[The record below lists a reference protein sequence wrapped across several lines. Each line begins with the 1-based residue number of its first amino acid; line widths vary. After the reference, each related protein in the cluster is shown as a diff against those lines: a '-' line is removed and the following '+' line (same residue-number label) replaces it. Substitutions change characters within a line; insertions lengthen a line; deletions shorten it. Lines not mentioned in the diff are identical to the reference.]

1 MLVLEEH
8 WRCQLGIR
16 PVEPLTVQGDR
27 PAGRDARSGKSRYG
41 SRVIEAVAE
50 LFVRKDISHR
60 LLLTAASGTA
70 AARINGVTI
79 HSACGFSK
87 DAPRRGSNETANGI
101 RCSSAADL
109 CVDGQV
115 RMDWQ
120 EKYLLIVDE
129 VSMLGARTLYAAN
142 ERLCKLRGSTQDF
155 GGIPVVVI
163 CGNFRQFRPV
173 QERSI
178 LLSSVDIPW
187 DDDKSFRAEKR
198 REHDKR
204 KRGIAPKDLPRQQPR

>member
-1 MLVLEEH
+1 MDPQIFESK
-8 WRCQLGIR
+8 G
-16 PVEPLTVQGDR
+16 
-27 PAGRDARSGKSRYG
+27 
-41 SRVIEAVAE
+41 
-50 LFVRKDISHR
+50 ISHR
-60 LLLTAASGTA
+60 LLLTATSGTA

-87 DAPRRGSNETANGI
+87 DTPRGGSNETADGI

-142 ERLCKLRGSTQDF
+142 ERLCKLRGSAEDF
-155 GGIPVVVI
+155 GGIPIVVFS
-163 CGNFRQFRPV
+163 GDFRQFRPV

-178 LLSSVDIPW
+178 LLPSVAIPW
-187 DDDKSFRAEKR
+187 DDDKSFRAEQR
-198 REHDKR
+198 REHDKAHALWNKFTTVVVLTEQVCAAGDPILR
-204 KRGIAPKDLPRQQPR
+204 RLLTWIWLGVQDQTNVDLLNSRCY